1 MVRCHHIHSE
11 TLRGVLAEFLG
22 TFVFGSFVMGSSAQN
37 TFSNNPNTLQANLAS
52 GIGLMVGIY
61 ISGGVSGGHLNPA
74 VTLACCLGKK
84 TSWKRLPFYWISQLL
99 AAVLAAALQYGI
111 CYDVIEEFNGNI
123 RNQTTAAIFVTY
135 PPTFTNTYVGF
146 SNQVYATFFFCGG
159 ILAIIDSNS
168 TVSSPNMAP
177 LAIGLLLTAVVSS
190 YGLNGGPAV
199 NPALDLGPRIVLL
212 LAGWGVEPF
221 TFRNLNWFW
230 VPIVGPLLGS
240 FLGWL
245 FYHAFVAHHWSEMD
259 TFSDFLSS
267 TGKYED
273 SATITRL

>member
-61 ISGGVSGGHLNPA
+61 ISGGVSEMNETIVVSKLSILYQTAINY
-74 VTLACCLGKK
+74 K
-84 TSWKRLPFYWISQLL
+84 LPGTY
-99 AAVLAAALQYGI
+99 
-111 CYDVIEEFNGNI
+111 
-123 RNQTTAAIFVTY
+123 QTTGIILK
-135 PPTFTNTYVGF
+135 
-146 SNQVYATFFFCGG
+146 VYATFFFCGG

-221 TFRNLNWFW
+221 TSEHRNRPYHKLPN
-230 VPIVGPLLGS
+230 
-240 FLGWL
+240 
-245 FYHAFVAHHWSEMD
+245 FY
-259 TFSDFLSS
+259 
-267 TGKYED
+267 GKYMDPWNHRE
-273 SATITRL
+273 